1 MSRLADGLKSPRV
14 LRIGKWLFGILL
26 VFGFLGY
33 FAAPPLLKSVLQ
45 KQLSAQLHR
54 DVSIEKI
61 AINPFG
67 LSAKVNGLSI
77 KADGGKEVAGFD
89 EFFVDLSSASI
100 FKFAAVVDEVRLQ
113 GLRIAVAR
121 LADGRYDISDLLD
134 EWMKPKD
141 EPEKE
146 TPRFSVN
153 NIQLINA
160 KVVFDDQPKGKVH
173 TISDINLALPFVSSL
188 PYQTEILVNPS
199 FSANINGSPL
209 ALTGDS
215 KPFSET
221 RESKLDLDL
230 DRFDLAGL
238 QPYLPDS
245 LPFKLKAGTLD
256 SELKVMFKELPDKV
270 YSVAVIGRAL
280 FGPVVEIMRVAAH
293 IDHGVDGR
301 RAADHL
307 AAWRHQPASAEMRF
321 RLGRKT
327 PVVMRHVHGDRQ
339 CRRHLDQRSGVGAAE
354 LDDDDRVLAVLGQ
367 TVGHGRSGRAGTDDD
382 EIGFEIGRHFAL
394 M

>member
-1 MSRLADGLKSPRV
+1 MADSTANNSTTMSRLADGLKSPRV

-67 LSAKVNGLSI
+67 LSAKVNGFSI

-188 PYQTEILVNPS
+188 PYQTEILVNP
-199 FSANINGSPL
+199 
-209 ALTGDS
+209 
-215 KPFSET
+215 
-221 RESKLDLDL
+221 
-230 DRFDLAGL
+230 DR
-238 QPYLPDS
+238 
-245 LPFKLKAGTLD
+245 K
-256 SELKVMFKELPDKV
+256 
-270 YSVAVIGRAL
+270 SVV
-280 FGPVVEIMRVAAH
+280 
-293 IDHGVDGR
+293 
-301 RAADHL
+301 
-307 AAWRHQPASAEMRF
+307 
-321 RLGRKT
+321 
-327 PVVMRHVHGDRQ
+327 
-339 CRRHLDQRSGVGAAE
+339 
-354 LDDDDRVLAVLGQ
+354 
-367 TVGHGRSGRAGTDDD
+367 
-382 EIGFEIGRHFAL
+382 
-394 M
+394 